1 MTLEERI
8 KGIEKDYSDC
18 KQYDEMNGYDYKR
31 RGMLI
36 SAKKAPSIIQELQ
49 NKNKELEAK
58 LKELNNDK

>member
-8 KGIEKDYSDC
+8 EEIECWKNEVYYSNRTSDYVE
-18 KQYDEMNGYDYKR
+18 QIENA
-31 RGMLI
+31 L
-36 SAKKAPSIIQELQ
+36 SIIQELQ